1 MSSQAINAMPSAATA
16 GLEEQSCARR
26 TPHGMRVDSGVLT
39 FDVRV
44 HPMLIMSKINQM
56 MASVF
61 FASGELHKKGMGCKR
76 SIFI

>member
-39 FDVRV
+39 IDVRV
-44 HPMLIMSKINQM
+44 HPMLMSRINQM
-56 MASVF
+56 MASVS
-61 FASGELHKKGMGCKR
+61 FASGE
-76 SIFI
+76 F